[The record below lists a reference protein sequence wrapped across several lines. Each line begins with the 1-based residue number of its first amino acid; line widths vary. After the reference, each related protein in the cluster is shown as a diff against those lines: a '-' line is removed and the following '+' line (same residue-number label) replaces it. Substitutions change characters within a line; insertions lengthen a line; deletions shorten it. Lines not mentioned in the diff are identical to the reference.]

1 MGELCRKHDAAEK
14 HLLVE
19 YDTGGR
25 HMDNSI
31 VNATYGQIKEWAA
44 EHYNVNHKKP
54 LKDREIDVDFRLCRK
69 Y

>member
-1 MGELCRKHDAAEK
+1 MFLNPSFMETVVLLCRKHEAAEK

-31 VNATYGQIKEWAA
+31 VNATYSQIKEWVG
-44 EHYNVNHKKP
+44 EMEGSS
-54 LKDREIDVDFRLCRK
+54 R
-69 Y
+69 